1 MATGGIYLTG
11 DAGFDKNAS
20 AFCNETKY
28 KYILFFKEMLVE
40 RLGTF
45 LYSGKNVEWLELN

>member
-1 MATGGIYLTG
+1 MATGGTYLTG

-40 RLGTF
+40 RF
-45 LYSGKNVEWLELN
+45 YSGENVEWLELN